1 MAVYF
6 IVSYDIEDTQAY
18 EAYVPGVLPLLK
30 KHKAEVLVADYQA
43 KPIEGQ
49 EREVNVVIRF
59 ESEETAM
66 DWYNDPAY
74 GPVKKIRFDTTSNG
88 TAVLAKEFIP
98 PTE

>member
-1 MAVYF
+1 
-6 IVSYDIEDTQAY
+6 
-18 EAYVPGVLPLLK
+18 
-30 KHKAEVLVADYQA
+30 
-43 KPIEGQ
+43 
-49 EREVNVVIRF
+49 VVIRF